1 MKKILNTIISL
12 GVVLMAA
19 LGTTSCLYGI
29 GHDEEIGGGANTD
42 GLKVNVS
49 TTVIYADGADMATFS
64 ATFNGEPLG
73 DGDVTFY
80 NAETD
85 EPMNLLDM
93 SFSTGTKGTTQIY
106 LKYIDSNGKVHTSET
121 FSIQAILEFD
131 FSPIDEEG
139 LSVTLSTNLLQLGNG
154 STLFIVRYNGVV
166 VGADEVSKI
175 KCYDAS
181 NDSQITLTT
190 TEVTAEDGTL
200 YLLPTF
206 TPSEVGERSFWFSY
220 KTKNTLDKPVK
231 IRTVDT
237 PIPAPS
243 ADTDPTNTSF
253 KHRALLQQF
262 TGTWCGQCPHMI
274 RSIEMLYADEAYADK
289 AVHVAIHDSDS
300 FAVQDIKLSSLL
312 GVANFP
318 TAKVNFDYTIENYG
332 VEANVASLKAAINTA
347 LSGRAKA
354 GIAARSIL
362 KDNTLL
368 IRASVKAAV
377 EGEYFVGAWLLESG
391 LYERQSNASG
401 LSGDFDHHEN
411 VVRIAD
417 SRSSNRNFKGHS
429 LGIINAG
436 SCADYL
442 FAMELDESWKK
453 ENCHIVLFVSTIQ
466 HNSQVVTNVA
476 KTTSLTSGLAFE
488 YE

>member
-1 MKKILNTIISL
+1 MKQILNTIISL

-29 GHDEEIGGGANTD
+29 GHDEEIGGDVNTD

-49 TTVIYADGADMATFS
+49 TTVIYADGADMATFD

-80 NAETD
+80 NAETN

-93 SFSTGTKGTTQIY
+93 SFSTGTKGTTKIY
-106 LKYIDSNGKVHTSET
+106 LTYVDSNGKEHTSET

-131 FSPIDEEG
+131 FTPTDEDG
-139 LSVTLSTNLLQLGNG
+139 LSVALSTNLLQLGNG
-154 STLFIVRYNGVV
+154 STLFIIRYNGAV

-181 NDSQITLTT
+181 NDSPVALTT

-243 ADTDPTNTSF
+243 ADTDPQNTSF
-253 KHRALLQQF
+253 KRRVMLQQF

-274 RSIEMLYADEAYADK
+274 RSIEMLFTNEAYAESTI
-289 AVHVAIHDSDS
+289 HVAIHDSDS
-300 FAVQDIKLSSLL
+300 FAVPDIRLSSLL
-312 GVANFP
+312 GVGDFP
-318 TAKVNFDYTIENYG
+318 TAKVNFDYTIQNYG
-332 VEANVASLKAAINTA
+332 VEANVASLMAAINGA
-347 LSGRAKA
+347 MMGRAKA

-377 EGEYFVGAWLLESG
+377 DGEYFVGAWLLESG

-417 SRSSNRNFKGHS
+417 SRASNHNFKGHS
-429 LGIINAG
+429 LGIISAG
-436 SCADYL
+436 DTADYL
-442 FAMELDESWKK
+442 FAMELDEAWKK
-453 ENCHIVLFVSTIQ
+453 ENCHIVLFVSTFD
-466 HNSQVVTNVA
+466 HKSQVVTNVA
-476 KTTSLTSGLAFE
+476 KTASLTSGLTFE